1 MKRVFCLFFALLF
14 VCPAAAEEEGTRLP
28 VIMYHHISADPARAG
43 DYVVTPELLEG
54 DLRWLSERG
63 YTAVGLED
71 ILNFRAG
78 LGGLPEKPV
87 LITFDDGQ
95 QSVLAYALPLLEKYD
110 MRAVA
115 AVVGAYCDA
124 EEGAA
129 ARSPEYSYLSWAEV
143 AELAA
148 SGRFDIACHTQDMHR
163 ESTPRRGCLPKPG
176 EGGEA
181 YAAALSA
188 DLAAVEAKI
197 EAASGARPLAFAYP
211 FGFHCEET
219 EALLRARGYLLALTC
234 ENRVDAVA
242 PGEGLLTL
250 GRFNR
255 SANLGREE
263 FFALLGIK

>member
-71 ILNFRAG
+71 ILNCRAG

-163 ESTPRRGCLPKPG
+163 ESSPRRGCLP
-176 EGGEA
+176 
-181 YAAALSA
+181 
-188 DLAAVEAKI
+188 
-197 EAASGARPLAFAYP
+197 
-211 FGFHCEET
+211 
-219 EALLRARGYLLALTC
+219 
-234 ENRVDAVA
+234 
-242 PGEGLLTL
+242 
-250 GRFNR
+250 
-255 SANLGREE
+255 
-263 FFALLGIK
+263 

>member
-1 MKRVFCLFFALLF
+1 M
-14 VCPAAAEEEGTRLP
+14 
-28 VIMYHHISADPARAG
+28 
-43 DYVVTPELLEG
+43 
-54 DLRWLSERG
+54 
-63 YTAVGLED
+63 
-71 ILNFRAG
+71 
-78 LGGLPEKPV
+78 
-87 LITFDDGQ
+87 
-95 QSVLAYALPLLEKYD
+95 
-110 MRAVA
+110 
-115 AVVGAYCDA
+115 
-124 EEGAA
+124 
-129 ARSPEYSYLSWAEV
+129 

-163 ESTPRRGCLPKPG
+163 ESSPRRGCLPKPG

-211 FGFHCEET
+211 FGFHCDET

-234 ENRVDAVA
+234 ENRVDDVA

>member
-1 MKRVFCLFFALLF
+1 
-14 VCPAAAEEEGTRLP
+14 
-28 VIMYHHISADPARAG
+28 
-43 DYVVTPELLEG
+43 
-54 DLRWLSERG
+54 
-63 YTAVGLED
+63 
-71 ILNFRAG
+71 
-78 LGGLPEKPV
+78 
-87 LITFDDGQ
+87 
-95 QSVLAYALPLLEKYD
+95 

-163 ESTPRRGCLPKPG
+163 ESSPRRGCLPKPG

-211 FGFHCEET
+211 FGFHCDET

-234 ENRVDAVA
+234 ENRVDDVA